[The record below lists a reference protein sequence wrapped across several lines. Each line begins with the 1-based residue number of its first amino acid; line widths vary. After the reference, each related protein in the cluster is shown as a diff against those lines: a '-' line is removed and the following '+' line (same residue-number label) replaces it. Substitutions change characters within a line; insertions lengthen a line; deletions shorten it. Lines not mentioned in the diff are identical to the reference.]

1 MLSKFFNT
9 LLSFS
14 ALFTGTDSSFIKSTG
29 NYEKEWQGVCCPT
42 EASLRLFWGIKTG
55 YTVHFRDKRSALDPV
70 VNRKHS
76 VWFILL
82 FAFSKVELWIT
93 WSCGIALLSYFL
105 VHSLI
110 YYYIY
115 FHRHIYAAAM
125 FSGFPVYVDLDP
137 WPPAYS
143 W

>member
-1 MLSKFFNT
+1 MLSKFLNT
-9 LLSFS
+9 LLTFS
-14 ALFTGTDSSFIKSTG
+14 ALFTGTLHLLTG

-55 YTVHFRDKRSALDPV
+55 CTVHFRDKRSALDPA

-93 WSCGIALLSYFL
+93 WSCGITLLSYFL

-115 FHRHIYAAAM
+115 FHRHIYAAM
-125 FSGFPVYVDLDP
+125 LPVYVDLDP